1 MSKDPKNSG
10 RPAGNALPVQDIA
23 AEVQR
28 LIAADKSKQA
38 VELAKDE
45 HKRRNTPDSE
55 RLLVDAYLAR
65 IRQFQDKGAA
75 EDARTLLKLV
85 RERFPAHAQRLAD
98 LERQT
103 AAMSGNI
110 SELVSPLARPDLPD
124 EARNAI
130 ETAIR
135 QQIVNLGELAGT
147 PVLPDEHPLK
157 KAAGAVWSA
166 FHAVTQ
172 GPVTDEQIALPEVS
186 RRSPLAGWKMLIR
199 AIAAFHQHDDEGCRR
214 AMQGIPE
221 DSAAAKLASILIAM
235 LEGRSPGKGF
245 AGALHSRV
253 GGDDQALRKA
263 LEHVEQA
270 IRDHDD
276 WRLRKV
282 LNEALSACVAAR
294 PEMVEHLRQQMIGR
308 CVLESA
314 PMELLH
320 SVFMDARKDAQ
331 FWRLVAR
338 AADKSG
344 NSPVAAFYWE
354 RFVRHAIHERLIQ
367 PGSLEEATV
376 WLHIARMVARIDPNR
391 LADEIY
397 ALQCGQPLA
406 GYYSGQPPEIAA
418 LKPPSNAQIAGT
430 IYNVGQLYERVS
442 QLDPDPQTFAEW
454 WTWAVNRQMSNRDK
468 ETIAQTWHRLLPQ
481 DPQPLLRL
489 SALAEE
495 RNALKLALKHLSA
508 AEPIDALNPA
518 VRKARLRLTL
528 ATAWRHFKDR
538 KPHLVEQDLADLD
551 ALPAMREGD
560 RPALL
565 SALRAAWHAM
575 RQDKPAA
582 QQAAD
587 ALVGQSGP
595 LMAGAVLDAVQRR
608 TAIMGL
614 AWPVIPG
621 VALPEPRAVAETT
634 ARAIRL
640 AEDVDL
646 TIFLFQKWDTLVDQV
661 LRQTPCP
668 LSHSDLL
675 AIGRGAIS
683 RQELKTAYQASTAGL
698 ALAIGPAAARFFLL
712 RSRALPP
719 YAHRR
724 AKQCLRAAMDLAQQ
738 ANDPDLMAEIS
749 AAIDRQMVTFRR
761 PGSQRLGDELL
772 ADVMKQERL
781 ARTFPANVTEADK
794 HLVAIDPE
802 PSLFTQSGQYDDEY
816 DDEYDEDEDE
826 DYDGNDYEDDELEDD
841 EFDGPLDGVDDIS
854 SMLGAMSPE
863 MLKDLAKQMKLPK
876 GLPPAVVPILLKM
889 VAKYGRPMGPDEL
902 AATDPALA
910 RELADVMGIDLYGP
924 DEPPGPFGG
933 GGGGRRGGKKKR
945 KRRR

>member
-1 MSKDPKNSG
+1 MRHRMPKDPQKTGPSSSG
-10 RPAGNALPVQDIA
+10 ALPVQVIA
-23 AEVQR
+23 AEVHR

-45 HKRRNTPDSE
+45 YKRCNTPDSE

-65 IRQFQDKGAA
+65 IRQFQEKGAA

-110 SELVSPLARPDLPD
+110 GELVSPLARPDLTD

-147 PVLPDEHPLK
+147 PVLPDEHPLR
-157 KAAGAVWSA
+157 KAAGAVWRA

-199 AIAAFHQHDDEGCRR
+199 AIAAFYQHDDEGCRR
-214 AMQGIPE
+214 ALQGMPE
-221 DSAAAKLASILIAM
+221 DSAVARLAPMLIAM
-235 LEGRSPGKGF
+235 LDGRSPGKGF

-253 GGDDQALRKA
+253 SGDDQALRHA

-270 IRDHDD
+270 IKDHDD
-276 WRLRKV
+276 WRLRKA
-282 LNEALSACVAAR
+282 LNETLSACAAAR
-294 PEMVEHLRQQMIGR
+294 PEMLDQLRRQLIGR

-320 SVFMDARKDAQ
+320 SVFVDARKDAH
-331 FWRLVAR
+331 FWRLAAR

-367 PGSLEEATV
+367 SGSIEEATV
-376 WLHIARMVARIDPNR
+376 WLHIARMVARIDSIR
-391 LADEIY
+391 LIDEIRF
-397 ALQCGQPLA
+397 LRSGGPLA
-406 GYYSGQPPEIAA
+406 VYYEGQPPDIAA
-418 LKPPSNAQIAGT
+418 LKPPSNAQIAAT
-430 IYNVGQLYERVS
+430 IYNVGQLFERAA
-442 QLDPDPQTFAEW
+442 QLDPDPQIFAEW
-454 WTWAVNRQMSNRDK
+454 WTWAVDRQMSNRDK

-489 SALAEE
+489 SALAED

-508 AEPIDALNPA
+508 AEAIDALNPA

-551 ALPAMREGD
+551 ALPAMRDGD

-595 LMAGAVLDAVQRR
+595 LLAGAVLDAVQRR
-608 TAIMGL
+608 TGIMGL

-683 RQELKTAYQASTAGL
+683 RQEFKTAYQASTAGL

-712 RSRALPP
+712 RARALPP
-719 YAHRR
+719 YAQRR

-738 ANDPDLMAEIS
+738 ANDPDLMAEVS
-749 AAIDRQMVTFRR
+749 AAIERQMMTFRR

-802 PSLFTQSGQYDDEY
+802 PPPFSPFDPYGDEY
-816 DDEYDEDEDE
+816 DDEYGEDD
-826 DYDGNDYEDDELEDD
+826 DYDYEDDEYDDD
-841 EFDGPLDGVDDIS
+841 EFDGPLDGVDIS

-902 AATDPALA
+902 SEVDPALA
-910 RELADVMGIDLYGP
+910 RELADVMGLDLEGL

-933 GGGGRRGGKKKR
+933 GRGGKKKR